1 MTVSMSAVVVAEAVL
16 LDGGECQVLSK
27 YGHVYY
33 IVLAP
38 VVSRSATKFC
48 GAVRNTE
55 QTPL

>member
-33 IVLAP
+33 SSCTSSIAIRYKILQ
-38 VVSRSATKFC
+38 RSQK
-48 GAVRNTE
+48 
-55 QTPL
+55 L